1 VRRVASLI
9 ASAALL
15 LAATGCTSLQGTGD
29 KGFVSGDRS
38 IHQVVPADRGQ
49 PIELTGKDLDGR
61 SLSLAS
67 LRGKPTVIN
76 VWGSWCTSCRAE
88 APYLVAAH
96 QRLGDAAHFVGIDV
110 RDGGTSQA
118 KAYEAHFGTTWPSYY
133 SNGGKALLSFPG
145 VLTPNT
151 LPATVVLDA
160 EGRVAASVVGEVP
173 SALTLVELVRDAARH
188 G

>member
-1 VRRVASLI
+1 VRRVAPLI
-9 ASAALL
+9 ASLALL
-15 LAATGCTSLQGTGD
+15 PAVTGCTSLRGTNSEGVYT
-29 KGFVSGDRS
+29 GRQAVHEVAS
-38 IHQVVPADRGQ
+38 ADRGR

-61 SLSLAS
+61 PLSLAS
-67 LRGKPTVIN
+67 LRGKPTVVN

-96 QRLGDAAHFVGIDV
+96 QQLGSKAHFVGIDV

-133 SNGGKALLSFPG
+133 SNGGEALLSFPG

-151 LPATVVLDA
+151 VPATVVLDA
-160 EGRVAASVVGEVP
+160 QGRVAASVVGEVP